1 MVKKKEKKKSKKEE
15 DSGGIDLDDA
25 FGDDED
31 VEYATSKPTKVKKK
45 SKNEDE
51 DELDEDILP
60 TAPVEE
66 QGDTENRSSLSRK
79 TQGGD
84 EEFSEVEIKQSK
96 PIAKIRKGDKIKV
109 DGLQLEVDSHYVLI
123 DHGSTKEMAIELFDS
138 KTDKD
143 YQLRYFDD
151 RVKESIEFYVLEEIV
166 YNRKA
171 IKKVEW

>member
-1 MVKKKEKKKSKKEE
+1 MAKAKKEKKSKKAEKEE
-15 DSGGIDLDDA
+15 DSGGMDLDDA

-31 VEYATSKPTKVKKK
+31 VEYAPSKPAKIKKK
-45 SKNEDE
+45 DTDDDE
-51 DELDEDILP
+51 GDK
-60 TAPVEE
+60 E
-66 QGDTENRSSLSRK
+66 QGDTDNRSSLSRK
-79 TQGGD
+79 IQGGY

-96 PIAKIRKGDKIKV
+96 PIGKIKKGDKIKV
-109 DGLQLEVDSHYVLI
+109 DSLVLEVDSHYVLI
-123 DHGSTKEMAIELFDS
+123 DHGTTKEMAIELFDS

-171 IKKVEW
+171 VKKIEW